1 MLIARFLLRRA
12 LLVVP
17 LLLAVVFFTFMLVRI
32 GGQDPVARIA
42 GPTATQGEIEMIRGQ
57 LGLDR
62 PLLVQFATYLNRVAH
77 GDLGRS
83 WISNRPVL
91 SDVLDRIPVTLE
103 LMLLGV
109 ALGALIAI
117 PAGLFAASRP
127 NRMFDQLSRGISLLG
142 FSIPTYWLALVMLFV
157 FFYLLDWAPPGMG
170 RLALMLSPPPRVT
183 GSYLIDGLLAADW
196 EVAYSA
202 AAQLVLPVLSVAIVA
217 AAPIIKQTRAIALEV
232 SASDYV
238 RYARAAGLPRR
249 QIHRMVLRNSR
260 TPVITFV
267 GTELTGLVGTT
278 ALIEY
283 VFAWGGLG
291 QYGLNAIIAG
301 DFVAIQGYVLTLAL
315 FSVIV
320 FVVVDLLVLLLEPR
334 AALRA

>member
-1 MLIARFLLRRA
+1 MAILRFLLRR
-12 LLVVP
+12 LVLVVP

-42 GPTATQGEIEMIRGQ
+42 GPTATQGEIETIRSE
-57 LGLDR
+57 LGLDK
-62 PLLVQFATYLNRVAH
+62 PLFTQFAIYLGLVAR

-91 SDVLDRIPVTLE
+91 SDILDRMPVTLE
-103 LMLLGV
+103 LMLWGV
-109 ALGALIAI
+109 GLGALVGI
-117 PAGLFAASRP
+117 PVGLVAASRP

-142 FSIPTYWLALVMLFV
+142 FSIPTYWLGLVMLFV

-170 RLALMLSPPPRVT
+170 RVSLMLTPPPRVT
-183 GSYLIDGLLAADW
+183 GSYLIDGLIAADW
-196 EVAYSA
+196 EVVHSA
-202 AAQLVLPVLSVAIVA
+202 AAQLVLPVLCVAIIS

-249 QIHRMVLRNSR
+249 QVQQMVLRNSR
-260 TPVITFV
+260 TPIITYV
-267 GTELTGLVGTT
+267 GTELTGLVGSTS
-278 ALIEY
+278 LIEY

-301 DFVAIQGYVLTLAL
+301 DFVAIQGYVLFLAL
-315 FSVIV
+315 FSVLV
-320 FVVVDLLVLLLEPR
+320 FVVVDLAVMLLEPR
-334 AALRA
+334 AALQG